1 MLMPKTTTD
10 TKIKLLCTR
19 VTAQIEEVILQ
30 QASQEGLNV
39 SEWLRNLI
47 IKELRERQAL
57 PKVLR
62 FPEIEKERR

>member
-1 MLMPKTTTD
+1 MPKTASD
-10 TKIKLLCTR
+10 TKTNLLCTR
-19 VTAQIEEVILQ
+19 VTASIEEVISQ
-30 QASQEGLNV
+30 QAAQEGLTV

-57 PKVLR
+57 PKVFR